1 MKAKLANFWRY
12 RFLLSNLIGRDLKV
26 KYRRSKLGV
35 MWSVLNPLLM
45 MLVMTTVFS
54 KFFRMNIPNYP
65 VYLLSGNLLFTF
77 FNEATSSA
85 MGSVLYSSAL
95 IKKVYVPK
103 YIFPLEKSCFAFV
116 NMLFSLVA
124 LVFIVV
130 ITRAPIHLSFIG
142 VVIPLFFMFFFCLGI
157 GLFLAA
163 GAVYFRDIMHFW
175 SVIVMALNYFT
186 PIFYP
191 VEIWEGSV
199 MMYIGRLNPIYW
211 YITTFRDCVIN
222 GLFPSATQII
232 VCGGFA
238 AVALAI
244 GAYVFGKSQD
254 NFILHI

>member
-1 MKAKLANFWRY
+1 
-12 RFLLSNLIGRDLKV
+12 
-26 KYRRSKLGV
+26 
-35 MWSVLNPLLM
+35 
-45 MLVMTTVFS
+45 
-54 KFFRMNIPNYP
+54 
-65 VYLLSGNLLFTF
+65 
-77 FNEATSSA
+77 